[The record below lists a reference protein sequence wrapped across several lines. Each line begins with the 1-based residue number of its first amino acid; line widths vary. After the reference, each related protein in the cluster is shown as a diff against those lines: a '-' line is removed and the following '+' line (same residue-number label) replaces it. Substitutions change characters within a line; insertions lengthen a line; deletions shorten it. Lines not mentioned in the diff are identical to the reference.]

1 MYLNEIKPMPLDC
14 INLIL
19 KEKLK
24 KENRQE
30 IMLRVISRDLTG
42 IVKSL
47 GNDKVEGLDKI
58 LNKLDNPEEVL
69 TEQQVIDKIEKAFKS
84 KITR

>member
-1 MYLNEIKPMPLDC
+1 MTLEC
-14 INLIL
+14 INLVL
-19 KEKLK
+19 KEKFK

-30 IMLRVISRDLTG
+30 IILRVISRDLTG

-58 LNKLDNPEEVL
+58 LDKLDNPYEVL
-69 TEQQVIDKIEKAFKS
+69 TEEQVIDKIEKAFKS

>member
-1 MYLNEIKPMPLDC
+1 MSLEC

-19 KEKLK
+19 KEKFK

-30 IMLRVISRDLTG
+30 VILRVISRDLTG

-58 LNKLDNPEEVL
+58 LDKIDNPYEVL
-69 TEQQVIDKIEKAFKS
+69 TEDQVIDKIEKAFKS

>member
-1 MYLNEIKPMPLDC
+1 MNLEC
-14 INLIL
+14 INLVL
-19 KEKLK
+19 KEKFK

-30 IMLRVISRDLTG
+30 IILRVISRDLTG

-58 LNKLDNPEEVL
+58 LDKLDNPYEVL
-69 TEQQVIDKIEKAFKS
+69 TEEQVIDKIEKAFKS